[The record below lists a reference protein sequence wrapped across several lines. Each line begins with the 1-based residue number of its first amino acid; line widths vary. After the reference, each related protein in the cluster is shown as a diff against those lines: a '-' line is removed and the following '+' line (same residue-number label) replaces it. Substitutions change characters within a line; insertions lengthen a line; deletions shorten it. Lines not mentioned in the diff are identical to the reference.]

1 MSKFQRDLD
10 SISKMIATTMNP
22 FAEVLLE
29 GTNRYC
35 LADGKKMPDDVKDD
49 MLRLFVFGEQVER
62 RVPSSMLKGPYKV

>member
-29 GTNRYC
+29 DTNLYC

-49 MLRLFVFGEQVER
+49 MLRLFVFGNKWKE
-62 RVPSSMLKGPYKV
+62 LKGPYKV